1 MILTDKCK
9 KDFEKWYNKDTPK
22 KNDGWTIIAR
32 NSRLLE
38 FYRLTESMRYGVFED
53 FFDSVGIWLV
63 VEEQF
68 GDGKY
73 YDWCINT
80 KNNEWYHQTDFK
92 TRGKARE
99 KSLEKANEIHN
110 NRQ

>member
-9 KDFEKWYNKDTPK
+9 QDFEKWFINKYGFDK
-22 KNDGWTIIAR
+22 ENQLMYSLK
-32 NSRLLE
+32 E
-38 FYRLTESMRYGVFED
+38 FYNLDFSMQYGVFVD